1 MKKTF
6 HVTVLSLAFVLA
18 YTLSA
23 RAQEKTPAPE
33 EPQAGAT
40 TAEAT
45 ENAVATNDKALRTQI
60 ETQFAKDTAFQ
71 DLTVDVNHSVATLK
85 GRVGSRADRDRAK
98 DLVGGIRG
106 VAEVKDFI
114 QIGGAAAATGAASP
128 ANATDQNAVS
138 ANAGASSTTPAG
150 NSTPQ
155 SNAAGQAAQNAGT
168 AASNNQNE
176 SKGANSEASGA
187 TMPATTQSAGGANI
201 SGLPQSDIETAGG
214 SQGDTLQSEIE
225 NAYSKEPTL
234 AHSSI
239 GVKVTPSEIQLSGK
253 AENAKQKA
261 TARRIAQSYANNRR
275 VVDKVTVNTNPPAQS
290 PQQK

>member
-1 MKKTF
+1 MKKTLYL
-6 HVTVLSLAFVLA
+6 TVLSLAFVLA

-23 RAQEKTPAPE
+23 RAQEKSPAPA

-45 ENAVATNDKALRTQI
+45 ENAAATNDKALRTQI
-60 ETQFAKDTAFQ
+60 ETQLAKDTAFQ
-71 DLTVDVNHSVATLK
+71 DLTVDVNHGVATLK
-85 GRVGSRADRDRAK
+85 GRVATRADRDRAK
-98 DLVGGIRG
+98 ELVGGIRS

-114 QIGGAAAATGAASP
+114 EIGGVPSA
-128 ANATDQNAVS
+128 S
-138 ANAGASSTTPAG
+138 ANPATSSTTSASGQG
-150 NSTPQ
+150 NAVG
-155 SNAAGQAAQNAGT
+155 AATQNASA

-176 SKGANSEASGA
+176 NKGANPESSGA
-187 TMPATTQSAGGANI
+187 TMPATTPTAGGANI

-214 SQGDTLQSEIE
+214 SQGETLQSEIE

-234 AHSSI
+234 ANSSI

-253 AENAKQKA
+253 AENSKQKA

-275 VVDKVTVNTNPPAQS
+275 VVDKVTVNTNPPAQT

>member
-1 MKKTF
+1 MKKTLYF
-6 HVTVLSLAFVLA
+6 TVLSLAFALA

-23 RAQEKTPAPE
+23 RAQEKSPAPA

-45 ENAVATNDKALRTQI
+45 ENAAATNDKALRTQI
-60 ETQFAKDTAFQ
+60 ETQLAKDTAFQ

-85 GRVGSRADRDRAK
+85 GRVATRADRDRAK
-98 DLVGGIRG
+98 EVVGGIRS

-114 QIGGAAAATGAASP
+114 EIGGVPSA
-128 ANATDQNAVS
+128 S
-138 ANAGASSTTPAG
+138 ANPATSSTTPASGQG
-150 NSTPQ
+150 NASG
-155 SNAAGQAAQNAGT
+155 AATQNAGA

-176 SKGANSEASGA
+176 NKGANPESSGA
-187 TMPATTQSAGGANI
+187 TMPATTPTAGGANI

-214 SQGDTLQSEIE
+214 SQGETLQSEIE
-225 NAYSKEPTL
+225 NAYSKEPAL
-234 AHSSI
+234 ANSSI

-253 AENAKQKA
+253 AENSKQKA

-275 VVDKVTVNTNPPAQS
+275 VVDKVTVNTNPPAQT